1 MLTAHLPSGY
11 ILARHWLN
19 RWPSAHVRL
28 MLLAGVA
35 GGLAPDLDMLWFHLI
50 DGGRVHHHRY
60 FTHWPLVWL
69 GLTLVALLWRRLRPQ
84 CRQAQ
89 AGVLFCAAACVH
101 LLLDSYVGDLWWLMP
116 FVDQPFALFTVPA
129 RFQPWWLSFVLHWS
143 FVAELALWLW
153 ALRLYR
159 GAPA

>member
-19 RWPSAHVRL
+19 RWPTAHVRL

-35 GGLAPDLDMLWFHLI
+35 GGLAPDLDMLWFHLV

-60 FTHWPLVWL
+60 FSHWPLLWL
-69 GLTLVALLWRRLRPQ
+69 GLTLAVLLWRRLQPQ
-84 CRQAQ
+84 CSRAT
-89 AGVLFCAAACVH
+89 AALLFCSAACVH
-101 LLLDSYVGDLWWLMP
+101 LLLDSYVGDIWWLMP

-129 RFQPWWLSFVLHWS
+129 RFQPWWLSFILHWS
-143 FVAELALWLW
+143 FVAELALWGW
-153 ALRLYR
+153 AIWLYR
-159 GAPA
+159 RPLR